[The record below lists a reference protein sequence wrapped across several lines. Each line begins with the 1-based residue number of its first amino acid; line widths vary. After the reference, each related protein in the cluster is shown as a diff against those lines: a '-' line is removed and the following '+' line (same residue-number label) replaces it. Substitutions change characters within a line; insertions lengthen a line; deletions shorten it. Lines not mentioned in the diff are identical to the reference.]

1 MKRLSSHF
9 TIVFKYGA
17 PAFVLGLYGVGLI
30 ESFFG
35 TVRLV
40 YLCTLLPLLALGLSL
55 ACVPLKSVCIA
66 NNVFVVGN
74 GLWKKEIPF
83 TAISHVNTTH
93 TYSKPGAY
101 PFVSLQI
108 HNRTIINRYVI
119 FFPSGEMRR
128 NQMGNDEQIK
138 ELMKNIPNK
147 GVQGTRQKVSGP
159 LTPDV
164 G

>member
-30 ESFFG
+30 ESFSG
-35 TVRLV
+35 TARLV
-40 YLCTLLPLLALGLSL
+40 YLCTLFPLLALGLSL
-55 ACVPLKSVCIA
+55 VCVPLKSVCIA

-108 HNRTIINRYVI
+108 HNRTIINRYI
-119 FFPSGEMRR
+119 AFFPSGEMRR

>member
-1 MKRLSSHF
+1 MYMKRLSSHF

-138 ELMKNIPNK
+138 ELMKEYSQQGCSGYPPK
-147 GVQGTRQKVSGP
+147 GVGS
-159 LTPDV
+159 PDP
-164 G
+164 